1 METLIIYINVICFGE
16 TLFFFLFLNLH
27 TNTAFC
33 FYFKLPMKTCYI
45 CYCRYD
51 DILINGLPDW
61 RQPLF
66 YYRRVRKMSNAELAL
81 LLFIILTVGHY
92 AVVWSIYLEKQ
103 LVSIRNKSNDLAS
116 LILYGISD
124 IYFSTD
130 ENFNFSTCTP
140 HSNSCGLSI

>member
-1 METLIIYINVICFGE
+1 MLIIYINVISSGE
-16 TLFFFLFLNLH
+16 ILFSFLFLH
-27 TNTAFC
+27 ISTNKVFC
-33 FYFKLPMKTCYI
+33 FYFKLPMKNCYI
-45 CYCRYD
+45 CCCRYD

-61 RQPLF
+61 RQPVF

-103 LVSIRNKSNDLAS
+103 LVSTGNKSNDLAS

-124 IYFSTD
+124 VYF
-130 ENFNFSTCTP
+130 FN
-140 HSNSCGLSI
+140 